1 MNLIFNGQTEGL
13 LMLVLNEGILTGK
26 DSRDRMKHRMRANIP
41 ETRHRLTEQTLHIFR
56 CRYNPELEISF

>member
-26 DSRDRMKHRMRANIP
+26 DSKGQDETSDACKH
-41 ETRHRLTEQTLHIFR
+41 TRK
-56 CRYNPELEISF
+56 